1 MVYALIFLTIVS
13 YFLIVIRIFHGIND
27 QKTVTLFSKLINTFK
42 SKKYDPLNSHSK

>member
-1 MVYALIFLTIVS
+1 MVYFLIALTIVS

-27 QKTVTLFSKLINTFK
+27 EKTVSFISKLKNIFK